1 MSATEVELVATLDV
15 FGLDVLVSS
24 VVVGRMLCCPPEN
37 EIVTKKKRP
46 HNVDIR
52 RK

>member
-1 MSATEVELVATLDV
+1 MSATGVELVATIDV

-24 VVVGRMLCCPPEN
+24 VVVGRMLCWPPATFYCHKTEDLT
-37 EIVTKKKRP
+37 IP
-46 HNVDIR
+46 R